1 MTNIDPS
8 REVSAGTD
16 EWFVPRH
23 ARVSDLIERTRSL
36 TAAHS
41 DDLNSLLGS
50 LEAPF
55 RELLADPTWLPEVYA
70 ATCESGG
77 MGGGIGQWL
86 LFRSGDQSL
95 TLFSLVVPPGSAT
108 PVHDHH
114 AWGLV
119 GLYRGEQSEDVYQ
132 RETAMPAPD
141 GRAPLS
147 LVEQRLVRPGEVYR
161 LVPPVDDVHSV
172 RTISAEP
179 SISIH
184 LLGIDAGCVWRHR
197 FDPEH
202 AHATVFRSGYTNLA
216 CPDETAEPPDRIV
229 CA

>member
-147 LVEQRLVRPGEVYR
+147 LVEQRLVRPGEA
-161 LVPPVDDVHSV
+161 LPPRAASRRRAFRAHDLGG
-172 RTISAEP
+172 A
-179 SISIH
+179 IH
-184 LLGIDAGCVWRHR
+184 LDSSAWHR
-197 FDPEH
+197 RRLRLAPPL
-202 AHATVFRSGYTNLA
+202 RSGARARYGISLGVHQSGL
-216 CPDETAEPPDRIV
+216 P
-229 CA
+229 